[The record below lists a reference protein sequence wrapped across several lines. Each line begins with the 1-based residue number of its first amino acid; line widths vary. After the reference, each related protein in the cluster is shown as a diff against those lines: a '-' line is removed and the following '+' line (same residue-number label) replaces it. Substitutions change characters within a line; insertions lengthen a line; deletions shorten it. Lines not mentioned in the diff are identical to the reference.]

1 MRRHSPRHALRRRY
15 ALGLIYVGLT
25 VTAVTLAGLVAFSV
39 VSGTR
44 TIADAFVLIGVPSF
58 LAAPVAATLL
68 LTAGVVLA
76 LGLGAPFIMAGDLML
91 VAVAQRRLLADHAR
105 TLRAVRRGLG
115 RRAGPLPRA
124 DREPARLINRLSPR

>member
-1 MRRHSPRHALRRRY
+1 MRRQSARDGLRRRY

-25 VTAVTLAGLVAFSV
+25 VTAVTLAGAVAFSI

-44 TIADAFVLIGVPSF
+44 TIADAFVLIGVPQA

-68 LTAGVVLA
+68 LSGGAILA
-76 LGLGAPFIMAGDLML
+76 LGLGAPFIVAGDLML

-105 TLRAVRRGLG
+105 TLRAIRRGLG
-115 RRAGPLPRA
+115 RRAGPLPRP